1 MYTAG
6 IIGCGSIGVN
16 SDGKHPECHAWAYR
30 ECKDTELT
38 YLGDIDEGREID
50 ARRDWNVWGRIHTD
64 ILSICSPPEDHLD
77 NVAMVAEYYPPKA
90 IYLEKPIATTL
101 EDADRIIELCHRNNI
116 ILQVNHQR
124 RFGTPTFYFSRGILN
139 TGTHMFDMLR
149 MLSCGVR
156 IEQNIIWY
164 FTGLTIHKLNII
176 EVDTDECIFE
186 FKIPTEGLILKGVE
200 HLVECIK
207 ENKQSISSG
216 EEAREALK
224 LCLQYQKLKNS

>member
-1 MYTAG
+1 MLSAG

-16 SDGKHPECHAWAYR
+16 SDGKHPECHAWAYK
-30 ECKDTELT
+30 ECKDTKLV
-38 YLGDIDEGREID
+38 GISDILFIKAYE
-50 ARRDWNVWGRIHTD
+50 AGRIWGFGTLKD
-64 ILSICSPPEDHLD
+64 FRQGEIEIISICTPPETHLELVHSLI
-77 NVAMVAEYYPPKA
+77 NEQPKA

-101 EDADRIIELCHRNNI
+101 EDADKIIELCHKNNI

-149 MLSCGVR
+149 MLNLVDKTK
-156 IEQNIIWY
+156 IV
-164 FTGLTIHKLNII
+164 
-176 EVDTDECIFE
+176 EVDTDEPIFE

-207 ENKQSISSG
+207 LNKSSISSG
-216 EEAREALK
+216 YEAREALK